1 MRQIALWSRR
11 KFLKS
16 AITGLI
22 GTSGIFAFV
31 KGYEKIY
38 DRGDIVEYPSRI
50 LRSVSQSI
58 DVIDESIT
66 ALASSMISILR
77 YKAPFEFLFKGSLYK
92 GLAAPQVGI
101 QKRLIVC
108 GLQGEIKILI
118 NPEIVEKSS
127 TYSNSE
133 YCLSL
138 PKHHRKTIT
147 RSQNVTVTY
156 RTLENSEKIL
166 VAKNSS
172 AALLQH
178 EIDHLNGVLYID
190 Y

>member
-1 MRQIALWSRR
+1 MWSRR

-16 AITGLI
+16 AIAGFI

-31 KGYEKIY
+31 KGYKKIY
-38 DRGDIVEYPSRI
+38 DIGDIVEYPSPI

-58 DVIDESIT
+58 DVIDDSII
-66 ALASSMISILR
+66 ALANSMISILR

-92 GLAAPQVGI
+92 GLAAPQIGI

-108 GLQGEIKILI
+108 GLQGDIKILI
-118 NPEIVEKSS
+118 NPEILEQSG

-138 PKHHRKTIT
+138 PRHHRKTIK
-147 RSQNVTVTY
+147 RSQKVTVTY
-156 RTLENSEKIL
+156 RTLENTEKIL

-178 EIDHLNGVLYID
+178 EIDHLNGILYID

>member
-1 MRQIALWSRR
+1 LWSRR

-16 AITGLI
+16 AIAGLI
-22 GTSGIFAFV
+22 GTSGTFAFAR
-31 KGYEKIY
+31 GYQKIY
-38 DRGDIVEYPSRI
+38 NIEDIVEYPSPI
-50 LRSVSQSI
+50 LRYFSQSI
-58 DVIDESIT
+58 DFIDDSII
-66 ALASSMISILR
+66 ALANSMISILR
-77 YKAPFEFLFKGSLYK
+77 YRAPFEFLFKGSLYK
-92 GLAAPQVGI
+92 GLAAPQIGI
-101 QKRLIVC
+101 QKRLIIC
-108 GLQGEIKILI
+108 GLHGEIKILI
-118 NPEIVEKSS
+118 NPEIVEQSG

-138 PKHHRKTIT
+138 PRQHRKTIT

-156 RTLENSEKIL
+156 RTFGNTEKIL

-178 EIDHLNGVLYID
+178 EIDHLNGILYID

>member
-1 MRQIALWSRR
+1 M
-11 KFLKS
+11 
-16 AITGLI
+16 
-22 GTSGIFAFV
+22 
-31 KGYEKIY
+31 
-38 DRGDIVEYPSRI
+38 GDIVEYPNPI
-50 LRSVSQSI
+50 LRGVSQSI
-58 DVIDESIT
+58 DFIDDAIIT
-66 ALASSMISILR
+66 LGNSMILR
-77 YKAPFEFLFKGSLYK
+77 YKAPFEFFSKGSLYK

-108 GLQGEIKILI
+108 GLYGEIKILI
-118 NPEIVEKSS
+118 NPEILEQSG

-138 PKHHRKTIT
+138 PQYHRKTIT
-147 RSQNVTVTY
+147 RSQNVTVKY
-156 RTLENSEKIL
+156 KTLENTENVL

-172 AALLQH
+172 AALLEH

>member
-1 MRQIALWSRR
+1 LWNRR
-11 KFLKS
+11 KFLK
-16 AITGLI
+16 AAVGGLI
-22 GTSGIFAFV
+22 GTTGIFAFL
-31 KGYEKIY
+31 KGYKKIY
-38 DRGDIVEYPSRI
+38 NIKDIVEYPSPI

-58 DVIDESIT
+58 DFIDDSIIT
-66 ALASSMISILR
+66 LANSMISILR
-77 YKAPFEFLFKGSLYK
+77 YKAPFEFFFKGSLYK

-108 GLQGEIKILI
+108 GLYGEIKILI
-118 NPEIVEKSS
+118 NPEILEQSGM
-127 TYSNSE
+127 YSNSE

-138 PKHHRKTIT
+138 PQYHRKTIK
-147 RSQNVTVTY
+147 RSQNVTVKY
-156 RTLENSEKIL
+156 KTLENIEKIL

-172 AALLQH
+172 AALLEH

>member
-1 MRQIALWSRR
+1 LWNRR
-11 KFLKS
+11 KFLK
-16 AITGLI
+16 AATAGLTG
-22 GTSGIFAFV
+22 TTGIFTFL
-31 KGYEKIY
+31 KGYKQKYNIK
-38 DRGDIVEYPSRI
+38 DIVEYPNPI
-50 LRSVSQSI
+50 LRGVSQSI
-58 DVIDESIT
+58 DFIDDSIIALGNSMT
-66 ALASSMISILR
+66 AILR
-77 YKAPFEFLFKGSLYK
+77 YRAPFDFFFKGSLCK

-108 GLQGEIKILI
+108 GLYGEIKILI
-118 NPEIVEKSS
+118 NPEILEQSG

-138 PKHHRKTIT
+138 PRYHRKTIK
-147 RSQNVTVTY
+147 RAQNVTVKY
-156 RTLENSEKIL
+156 KTLENNEKVL

-172 AALLQH
+172 AALLEH

>member
-1 MRQIALWSRR
+1 VLWNRR

-16 AITGLI
+16 AIAGLI
-22 GTSGIFAFV
+22 GTTGIFAFL
-31 KGYEKIY
+31 KGCKQKFNM
-38 DRGDIVEYPSRI
+38 GDIVEYPNPI
-50 LRSVSQSI
+50 LRGVSQSI
-58 DVIDESIT
+58 DFIDDAIIT
-66 ALASSMISILR
+66 LRNSMIAILR
-77 YKAPFEFLFKGSLYK
+77 YKAPFEFFSKGSLYK

-108 GLQGEIKILI
+108 GLYGEIKILI
-118 NPEIVEKSS
+118 NPEILEQSG

-138 PKHHRKTIT
+138 PQYHRKTIT
-147 RSQNVTVTY
+147 RSQNVTVKY
-156 RTLENSEKIL
+156 KTLENTEDVL

-172 AALLQH
+172 AALLEH

>member
-1 MRQIALWSRR
+1 LWSRR

-16 AITGLI
+16 AIAGLI
-22 GTSGIFAFV
+22 GTSGTFAFAR
-31 KGYEKIY
+31 GYQKIY
-38 DRGDIVEYPSRI
+38 NIEDIVEYPSPI
-50 LRSVSQSI
+50 LRYFSQSI
-58 DVIDESIT
+58 DFIDDSII
-66 ALASSMISILR
+66 ALANSMISILR
-77 YKAPFEFLFKGSLYK
+77 YRAPFEFLFKGSLYK
-92 GLAAPQVGI
+92 GLAAPQIGI
-101 QKRLIVC
+101 QKRLIIC
-108 GLQGEIKILI
+108 GLHGEIKILI
-118 NPEIVEKSS
+118 NPEIVEQSG

-138 PKHHRKTIT
+138 PRHHRKTIR

-156 RTLENSEKIL
+156 RTLRNTEKIL